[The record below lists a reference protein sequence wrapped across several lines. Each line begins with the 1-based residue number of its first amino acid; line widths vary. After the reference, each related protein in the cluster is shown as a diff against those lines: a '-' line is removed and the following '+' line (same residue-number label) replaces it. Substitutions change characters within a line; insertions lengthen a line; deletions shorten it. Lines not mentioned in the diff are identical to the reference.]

1 MGIKSLFTKANMIIS
16 HVVWIMLSNLPIE
29 MYLHKFFGV
38 YLDYNLQITSVSD
51 YNLHEHPKRK
61 RTKKKPN
68 TNRKKWWKQIKL
80 SRCGNKRTSKPR
92 SRKWN
97 LIDPKD
103 DHDTFYGIFNV
114 IKLKQSLTLNFSLKK
129 SLIHHQERWVETP
142 LDAQNIQ
149 TKCTQ

>member
-61 RTKKKPN
+61 RTKKKTQYKSKEMMK
-68 TNRKKWWKQIKL
+68 TNQVK
-80 SRCGNKRTSKPR
+80 
-92 SRKWN
+92 
-97 LIDPKD
+97 
-103 DHDTFYGIFNV
+103 
-114 IKLKQSLTLNFSLKK
+114 
-129 SLIHHQERWVETP
+129 
-142 LDAQNIQ
+142 
-149 TKCTQ
+149 